1 MNAAKN
7 NQKLPFILFDFFSFP
22 FYNGKLS
29 FYGDRYKFLFFMEIT
44 VKELV
49 FELDKS
55 RKVKLYHQLY
65 QNFVKMIESGEL
77 AEGAKIP
84 SIRNLSEE
92 YNISRNTVTKAYG
105 ELEKDGYIYSMTKS
119 GFYIKNPKDAN
130 PIKVENKRPVTIIE
144 EDDDIP
150 TVNSLL
156 RNASQELKEP
166 EVELLQTNLDANPE
180 IHKIDTI
187 ILKDS
192 LSVDEV
198 DTVQQEIFEN
208 TENSENREVS
218 LLMNS
223 GDIVKSVTNNDVIL
237 SPNEAFVDSCITA
250 LAEHHN
256 RLEDDK
262 KKDLQG
268 EAPLR
273 IAIAAFIYKF
283 HHIDI
288 NPTQVFLGSNI
299 SYLLFH
305 LLQLEQFQNPSK
317 FIHGLLHL
325 AQNSISA
332 ENMKPVAAIPSDIE
346 PGIRAAFDAAGI
358 KTIEMG
364 LPESEEDLLKLE
376 ESKATIFF
384 STTRI
389 LDSCKLTVENYSHI
403 FKWIKERDYRYIIE
417 YDNSTEPKNF
427 NRIYEE
433 TLKNRCIYINNFS
446 NLISKSISTSFMA
459 LPKTLMESYKSKF
472 DGFGSPISMIEQ
484 CGLIDF
490 LMKGKLFNYLT
501 NLEEL

>member
-1 MNAAKN
+1 MVICHFTVTDIN
-7 NQKLPFILFDFFSFP
+7 SFV
-22 FYNGKLS
+22 
-29 FYGDRYKFLFFMEIT
+29 MEIK

-55 RKVKLYHQLY
+55 SKVKLYHQLY
-65 QNFVKMIESGEL
+65 QSFVKMIESGEL
-77 AEGAKIP
+77 PEGTKIP
-84 SIRNLSEE
+84 SIRNLSEDH
-92 YNISRNTVTKAYG
+92 NISRNTVTKAYG

-119 GFYIKNPKDAN
+119 GFYTKNPKDAN
-130 PIKVENKRPVTIIE
+130 PIKPEQKRLTTIIE

-156 RNASQELKEP
+156 RNTSSELKEP
-166 EVELLQTNLDANPE
+166 EVELLQTNIDADPE

-192 LSVDEV
+192 FSVDEV
-198 DTVQQEIFEN
+198 DSVQQEIIEN
-208 TENSENREVS
+208 TRTDEKREVS

-223 GDIVKSVTNNDVIL
+223 GDVVKSVSNDDVIL

-262 KKDLQG
+262 KRDIQG

-288 NPTQVFLGSNI
+288 NPTQLLLGSNI
-299 SYLLFH
+299 CYLLYH
-305 LLQLEQFQNPSK
+305 LLQLEQFQKPSK

-325 AQNSISA
+325 AENSISPDT
-332 ENMKPVAAIPSDIE
+332 MKPIAVIPADMDS
-346 PGIRAAFDAAGI
+346 GIKATFASAGI
-358 KTIEMG
+358 QTIEMD
-364 LPESEEDLLKLE
+364 LPETEEELQKLE

-384 STTRI
+384 TTTRI
-389 LDSCKLTVENYSHI
+389 LDRKNLSEDGYRYIK
-403 FKWIKERDYRYIIE
+403 KWISDRDYRYIIE
-417 YDNSTEPKNF
+417 YDNNTESKNF
-427 NRIYEE
+427 NPIYSDSI
-433 TLKNRCIYINNFS
+433 KQRCIYINSFS
-446 NLISKSISTSFMA
+446 NLISKSISTSFMS
-459 LPKTLMESYKSKF
+459 LPKSLIDNYKNKF
-472 DGFGSPISMIEQ
+472 DSFGSPISMIEQ

-490 LMKGKLFNYLT
+490 LMKDKLYNYLT
-501 NLEEL
+501 QMEEL